1 MCTVRVQA
9 AAANLTRRTHMN
21 RVLVGAKPLAFG
33 TSAHVAVWQ
42 EGASTMFPSSTG
54 GCGSMRILADLVIA
68 LGLVLVGIGH
78 DARASG
84 RNMWRWFVSTLVA
97 GSLGPLLCLFT
108 PKAGK

>member
-1 MCTVRVQA
+1 
-9 AAANLTRRTHMN
+9 
-21 RVLVGAKPLAFG
+21 
-33 TSAHVAVWQ
+33 
-42 EGASTMFPSSTG
+42 
-54 GCGSMRILADLVIA
+54 MRILADLVIA

-97 GSLGPLLCLFT
+97 GSLGPLLCLLT